1 MTTASLFKP
10 DVNCWRH
17 ATASFAAP
25 VVDCENYY
33 RALHEAFSRA
43 RHSIFIVGWDI
54 DSRIRLLRGEEERAA
69 ELPSVV
75 SDLLAQCARDNPDLQ
90 VYLLRWDSSLA
101 FLGMRELWA
110 KEVWDEKT
118 PDNVHVQLDATIP
131 MGGSQ
136 HQKIVIID
144 DEVAFSGGMDIA
156 VHRWDTRDHRP
167 IEAERVE
174 EDGPYGPLHDVQCVV
189 AGPIVGHLAELVRWR
204 WKRLARK
211 EAVAIRDEGPQPRE
225 KTPRCW
231 PLSVSPLFQDIDCAI
246 ARTIP
251 FMDDAEP
258 KQEVRRMLLDLIDR
272 AEDLIYIENQFA
284 SRQEIAER
292 LNERLKKCPN
302 LRVLLVSSYEPEG
315 TVEREAYWASRVD
328 FKKILEA
335 GVEPERILMASSSY
349 EDDDGNTT
357 SKRVHSKVMTID
369 DRYMVIGS
377 ANLSNRS
384 MTLDTE
390 CDLVFEARSDVHREQ
405 IRQARDDLV
414 LEHSGC
420 EPAQLRSLLQ
430 PGQPLREL
438 ERCRGPGKYALSEV
452 EDEQF
457 TDQSLHAFMLP
468 FSDPEEPL
476 VPPLTLFNGKRTQL
490 SNPSKKVLI
499 FGAAILIIALLVAG
513 GYYASQHVSWLN
525 ADAVQG
531 FLESTRGTY
540 WALPAVCGIYVLAGI
555 LFFPVTVLSV
565 AVAAVFGP
573 LWGPIYGMAGA
584 LCSAALLFGVGQAM
598 GGDSLSRIGGS
609 KVKRVDQKF
618 KESGII
624 GVAAIRVIPIAPFSL
639 VNLVAG
645 FSSIRFYQFMMGTF
659 LGMAPLMV
667 AKGFVG
673 DSLTQIVINPSA
685 QNIGYLTGGIVF
697 WIVLIFA
704 SQKLVNLYQQRKTS

>member
-1 MTTASLFKP
+1 M
-10 DVNCWRH
+10 
-17 ATASFAAP
+17 
-25 VVDCENYY
+25 
-33 RALHEAFSRA
+33 
-43 RHSIFIVGWDI
+43 
-54 DSRIRLLRGEEERAA
+54 LRGDEEQASD
-69 ELPSVV
+69 LPSVV
-75 SDLLAQCARDNPDLQ
+75 SDLLAKCAQDNPDLQ

-156 VHRWDTRDHRP
+156 VHRWDTRDHNP
-167 IEAERVE
+167 DEGERIE
-174 EDGPYGPLHDVQCVV
+174 EDGTYGPLHDVQCVV
-189 AGPIVGHLAELVRWR
+189 AGPIVQDLAELVRWR
-204 WKRLARK
+204 WKRLAGR
-211 EAVAIRDEGPQPRE
+211 EAIPFRGNADDAANDMPAS
-225 KTPRCW
+225 W
-231 PLSVSPLFQDIDCAI
+231 PPSVRPLFRDIPCAI

-251 FMDDAEP
+251 FMDDVEP
-258 KQEVRRMLLDLIDR
+258 QQEVRRMLLDLIDQ

-284 SRQEIAER
+284 SREEIAER
-292 LNERLKKCPN
+292 LNERLKQCSR

-315 TVEREAYWASRVD
+315 AVEREAYWASRVA

-335 GVEPERILMASSSY
+335 GIEPERILMASSSI
-349 EDDDGNTT
+349 EDDQGKVT
-357 SKRVHSKVMTID
+357 SKRIHSKVMSID
-369 DRYMVIGS
+369 DRYLVIGS
-377 ANLSNRS
+377 SNLSNRS

-390 CDLVFEARSDVHREQ
+390 CDLVFEARSPAQREQ
-405 IRQARDDLV
+405 VVQARNDLV

-420 EPAQLRSLLQ
+420 EAAQLSSYLEPGKPLRNLEHCRQ
-430 PGQPLREL
+430 PGRY
-438 ERCRGPGKYALSEV
+438 GLSEV

-457 TDQSLHAFMLP
+457 TDQSLRSFMLP

-476 VPPLTLFNGKRTQL
+476 VPPLPLFNGKRTQI
-490 SNPSKKVLI
+490 SNPSKKMLI
-499 FGAAILIIALLVAG
+499 FGGVALVILLLAG
-513 GYYASQHVSWLN
+513 LGYYASQHVSWLN
-525 ADAVQG
+525 AEAVQG
-531 FLESTRGTY
+531 FLEDTRGTY
-540 WALPAVCGIYVLAGI
+540 WALPAVCGIYILAGI

-584 LCSAALLFGVGQAM
+584 LCSAALLFGAGQAM

-609 KVKRVDQKF
+609 KVKRVDRKF
-618 KESGII
+618 RDSGII

-645 FSSIRFYQFMMGTF
+645 FSSIRFYQFIMGTF

-673 DSLTQIVINPSA
+673 DSLAQIVISPSA

-697 WIVLIFA
+697 WIILIFA